1 MYNIIEPRLDQVPAE
16 LTSREQWV
24 VWKAVPKKKEPGKF
38 TKVPY
43 NPVTKR
49 QASSTRPG
57 DWGTFDDAVNAYVL
71 DGEFDGIGF
80 VFSPSDDVIGIDLD
94 HCFKEDGDL
103 TDEALFAVN
112 TMNSYTERSPSGK
125 GLHIICRGRLP
136 GSGHCDNRNGREIYQ
151 EGRFFTI
158 TADIVADKT
167 DVHERKAEVR
177 AIYEKWF
184 GTDSVK
190 EYNAGD
196 LKFDKEAKIT
206 ALDAIGVSDYTKN
219 LIVNGE
225 NMDDFVNVAGDPDR
239 SLAIFYVCRELV
251 TAGVNKESVLTIL
264 TDKAYYLAQASLERR
279 KSRKSAMEWVWKYSL
294 AKVVAQWDEEKAL
307 FDDYM
312 SDDDVDTDELDSL
325 KEPARDGDDESSEET
340 PSKDV
345 PYVKGNFEKNAL
357 LFLKSGVPLVRYQE
371 QFFKYSGKHWKMYSD
386 ELMERD
392 VQLAVRGKAFS
403 MAQINNMIK
412 TVKRF
417 STKEE
422 FQPSLTTIA
431 FQNGVL
437 DLEGWDL
444 GLIDNSLLKHSASH
458 KTMSYLDFD
467 YDPDQHCPIWLAFLN
482 EVFESDA
489 ERVKLLQ
496 QFMGYL
502 LVYDYRWQKMLVM
515 AGESRSGK
523 GTIATVIRNI
533 LGADAYVGTSLSNLS
548 TQFGLHS
555 LIAAKVGVIG
565 DAKQAARMNIN
576 QAHETLLN
584 ITGNDF
590 VTIQRKNKGDLN
602 VRIPARLIMMANSVP
617 RFADESDALNNRY
630 LVLPFNVSFVGRE
643 DVNLSDKLRSES
655 AGIFNWA
662 LEGLLSLASESK
674 FIETAAGK
682 AKSDEMRVFN
692 NPIGSFSKMFLV
704 KAKGEKVRCDDMFD
718 LYERFCSAIDI
729 KPTSKIG
736 FTRTFLKMTPWLAQ
750 VKETTGDR
758 VKVYEDVKV
767 DYDKLGDYVSSGF

>member
-1 MYNIIEPRLDQVPAE
+1 MYKIIEPRLDRVPGT
-16 LTSREQWV
+16 LTSLNQWV
-24 VWKAVPKKKEPGKF
+24 VWKAVPSKKKPGKF

-43 NPVTKR
+43 NPITRR
-49 QASSTRPG
+49 QASSTRPK
-57 DWGTFDDAVNAYVL
+57 DWGSFDDAVNAYVL
-71 DGEFDGIGF
+71 DGEYDGIGF
-80 VFSPSDDVIGIDLD
+80 VFSPGDDVIGIDLD

-103 TDEALFAVN
+103 TDEALLAVN
-112 TMNSYTERSPSGK
+112 TMNSYTERSPSGN

-136 GSGHCDNRNGREIYQ
+136 GAGHCDNKNGREIYQ

-158 TADIVADKT
+158 TADIVHDKT
-167 DVHERKAEVR
+167 DVHERKSEVR
-177 AIYEKWF
+177 AIYEQWF

-190 EYNAGD
+190 EYTAGD
-196 LKFDKEAKIT
+196 LKFDKEAKLT
-206 ALDAIGVSDYTKN
+206 PLDSISLSEYAKN

-225 NMDDFVNVAGDPDR
+225 NMDDFTNVTGDPDR
-239 SLAIFYVCRELV
+239 SLALFFVCRELV
-251 TAGVNKESVLTIL
+251 NAGVNQESILTIL

-294 AKVVAQWDEEKAL
+294 AKCIAAHEEEKAL

-312 SDDDVDTDELDSL
+312 DEGAADELDSL
-325 KEPARDGDDESSEET
+325 NDPAPKNDDDAHEDEP
-340 PSKDV
+340 KDV
-345 PYVKGNFEKNAL
+345 PYVKNNFEKNAL

-422 FQPSLTTIA
+422 FRPSPTTIA

-444 GLIDNSLLKHSASH
+444 GLVDDTLLDHSATH

-467 YDPDQHCPIWLAFLN
+467 YDPTQRCPIWVDFLN
-482 EVFESDA
+482 AVFEDDH

-533 LGADAYVGTSLSNLS
+533 LGSDAYVGTSLSNLS

-565 DAKQAARMNIN
+565 DAKQASRININ

-602 VRIPARLIMMANSVP
+602 IQVPARLIMMANSVP

-630 LVLPFNVSFVGRE
+630 LVLPFNVSFMGRE
-643 DVNLSDKLRSES
+643 DVTLSEKLRTES
-655 AGIFNWA
+655 SGIFNWA
-662 LEGLLSLASESK
+662 LEGLLNLATEQR
-674 FIETAAGK
+674 FTETAAGR
-682 AKSDEMRVFN
+682 AKSDEMRVYN
-692 NPIGSFSKMFLV
+692 NPIGSFSKLFLIRE
-704 KAKGEKVRCDDMFD
+704 KGESVRCDDVFD
-718 LYERFCSAIDI
+718 LYERFCHDIDI

-736 FTRTFLKMTPWLAQ
+736 FTRALLKMTPWLTQ
-750 VKETTGDR
+750 IKETSGDR
-758 VKVYEDVKV
+758 NKVYHDVKV
-767 DYDKLGDYVSSGF
+767 DYEKLSDYISTEF